1 MNDEASLLFL
11 GLKKLRGA
19 EFARAFNARGSW
31 RDLRSHIHEH
41 HRAYVEGALAG
52 ILFVAAL
59 SLSGSAGFVQQIV
72 GDPVKRTVR
81 MAGGDFGPAGFRR
94 VSLDMSP
101 YAKAIAKRLAA
112 GDQAWRP
119 GGVLGWTT
127 YDLSHP
133 PSLVRSNLS
142 FDEARRFNALVAPAT
157 GPIPT
162 LKPFIL
168 PAGPDRD
175 RALLC
180 LTQAVYYEAGFEIGE
195 GQRAVAQV
203 ILNRL
208 RHPAYP
214 KSVCGVV
221 YQGSQRSTGCQF
233 SFTCD
238 GSLARVPGEAAWSRA
253 RDVAAQALA
262 GYVYKPVGTAT
273 HYHADY
279 VFPYWAVTLVKL
291 RQIGAHIFYRM
302 TGPIG
307 LPQGFTGHYAGGET
321 VIDPAILTGG
331 DAITPDAPS
340 AVLQPGE
347 IAPPVAPAEA
357 KTITL
362 TVGGET
368 RTYTVGGPGAPGAPP
383 AQLPS
388 DPNTPVII
396 APAGNL
402 TPARRAPTPDEIKR
416 VNEALQKFEEERK
429 PAAMPAPAEDAPRA
443 NPRPPVTQP
452 RRPLGGGSF

>member
-1 MNDEASLLFL
+1 LNGEASFLFL
-11 GLKKLRGA
+11 VLNKLRGVRL
-19 EFARAFNARGSW
+19 ARAFNAVGSW
-31 RDLRSHIHEH
+31 RDLRAHIHEH
-41 HRAYVEGALAG
+41 HRAYVEGLLAG
-52 ILFVAAL
+52 ILSVAAL

-81 MAGGDFGPAGFRR
+81 MAGGDFGPGGFRR
-94 VSLDMSP
+94 LTSGMSDH
-101 YAKAIAKRLAA
+101 ARATAQRLAV
-112 GDQAWRP
+112 GGEAWRP
-119 GGVLGWTT
+119 EGVPGWAV
-127 YDLSHP
+127 YDLAHP
-133 PSLVRSNLS
+133 PSLIRSNLS
-142 FDEARRFNALVAPAT
+142 FDEARRFNAIVAPAA

-168 PAGPDRD
+168 PAGAEKE

-203 ILNRL
+203 VLNRL

-221 YQGSQRSTGCQF
+221 YQGSQRMTGCQF

-238 GSLARVPGEAAWSRA
+238 GSLARVPGEAAWNRA
-253 RDVAAQALA
+253 RDVASQALA
-262 GYVYKPVGTAT
+262 GYVYKPVGTST

-279 VFPYWAVTLVKL
+279 VFPYWAITLVKL

-302 TGPIG
+302 TGPAG
-307 LPQGFTGHYAGGET
+307 SPSGFSGKYAGGET
-321 VIDPAILTGG
+321 VLDPAILTGG
-331 DAITPDAPS
+331 DARTPDAPS

-347 IAPPVAPAEA
+347 VATPVAPPAQ
-357 KTITL
+357 TVTL

-368 RTYTVGGPGAPGAPP
+368 RTYTVGAAGAVPA

-396 APAGNL
+396 PPAGNL
-402 TPARRAPTPDEIKR
+402 TPTRRAPTPEEIKR
-416 VNEALQKFEEERK
+416 VNEALQKFEQERAA
-429 PAAMPAPAEDAPRA
+429 PAASAPAEDAPRT
-443 NPRPPVTQP
+443 NPRPPPTQP

>member
-1 MNDEASLLFL
+1 MNGEASFLFL
-11 GLKKLRGA
+11 VLKKLRGA
-19 EFARAFNARGSW
+19 VSGRAFNAGSMG
-31 RDLRSHIHEH
+31 RDLRAHIHQH

-81 MAGGDFGPAGFRR
+81 MAGGDFGTSGFRR
-94 VSLDMSP
+94 MTSGMSGH
-101 YAKAIAKRLAA
+101 AAATAQRLTI
-112 GDQAWRP
+112 GGEAWRP
-119 GGVLGWTT
+119 RGVPGWAV

-133 PSLVRSNLS
+133 PSLIRARLD
-142 FDEARRFNALVAPAT
+142 FDEARRFNALVAPAA

-162 LKPFIL
+162 LKPFVL
-168 PAGPDRD
+168 PAGGERE
-175 RALLC
+175 RALQC
-180 LTQAVYYEAGFEIGE
+180 LTQAVYYEAGFEVGE

-238 GSLARVPGEAAWSRA
+238 GSLARVPGEAAWNRA

-262 GYVYKPVGTAT
+262 GYVYKPVGTST

-279 VFPYWAVTLVKL
+279 VFPYWAITLVKL
-291 RQIGAHIFYRM
+291 RKIGAHIFYRM
-302 TGPIG
+302 TGPAG
-307 LPQGFTGHYAGGET
+307 SPAGFSGRYAGGET

-331 DAITPDAPS
+331 DARTPDAPS

-347 IAPPVAPAEA
+347 GVPAAPPPQ
-357 KTITL
+357 TISL

-368 RTYTVGGPGAPGAPP
+368 RTYTVGAAGAAPV
-383 AQLPS
+383 QLPS
-388 DPNTPVII
+388 DPNTPII
-396 APAGNL
+396 IPPTGNL
-402 TPARRAPTPDEIKR
+402 APARRAPTPEEVRR
-416 VNEALQKFEEERK
+416 VNEALQRFEQERA
-429 PAAMPAPAEDAPRA
+429 PAATPPVEEDAPRS
-443 NPRPPVTQP
+443 NPRPPPTQP

>member
-1 MNDEASLLFL
+1 LNGEASFLFL
-11 GLKKLRGA
+11 VLKKLRGA
-19 EFARAFNARGSW
+19 GPARAFNAGASW
-31 RDLRSHIHEH
+31 RDLRAHIHEH
-41 HRAYVEGALAG
+41 HRAYVEGLLAG
-52 ILFVAAL
+52 VLFVAAL

-81 MAGGDFGPAGFRR
+81 MAGGDLGQAGFQRL
-94 VSLDMSP
+94 SSAMSGH
-101 YAKAIAKRLAA
+101 ARAIAQRLTV
-112 GDQAWRP
+112 GGEAWRP
-119 GGVLGWTT
+119 EGVPGWAV
-127 YDLSHP
+127 YDLAHP

-142 FDEARRFNALVAPAT
+142 FDEARRFNALVAPAA

-168 PAGPDRD
+168 PAGAERE
-175 RALLC
+175 RALQC

-203 ILNRL
+203 VLNRL

-221 YQGSQRSTGCQF
+221 YQGSQRMTGCQF

-238 GSLARVPGEAAWSRA
+238 GSLARVPGEAAWNRA
-253 RDVAAQALA
+253 REVASQALA
-262 GYVYKPVGTAT
+262 GYVYKPVGTST

-291 RQIGAHIFYRM
+291 KQIGAHIFYRM
-302 TGPIG
+302 TGPAG
-307 LPQGFTGHYAGGET
+307 APSGFTGKYAGGET

-340 AVLQPGE
+340 VVLQPGE
-347 IAPPVAPAEA
+347 AAAPAAPPPAQ
-357 KTITL
+357 TVTL

-368 RTYTVGGPGAPGAPP
+368 RTYTVGAAGAVPAP
-383 AQLPS
+383 QLPS

-396 APAGNL
+396 PPAGNL
-402 TPARRAPTPDEIKR
+402 TPTRRAPTPEEIKR
-416 VNEALQKFEEERK
+416 VNEAVRKLEQERLA
-429 PAAMPAPAEDAPRA
+429 PTATPPPAEDAPKA
-443 NPRPPVTQP
+443 NPRPPATQP

>member
-1 MNDEASLLFL
+1 LNDEASFLFL
-11 GLKKLRGA
+11 VLKRLRGA
-19 EFARAFNARGSW
+19 DFARAFNAPDRWRGA
-31 RDLRSHIHEH
+31 LAHIHEH

-52 ILFVAAL
+52 ILLVASL

-81 MAGGDFGPAGFRR
+81 MAGGDFGRGGFLRI
-94 VSLDMSP
+94 SSGMSGH
-101 YAKAIAKRLAA
+101 ARATAQRLAA
-112 GDQAWRP
+112 GGEAWRP
-119 GGVLGWTT
+119 QGVPGWAI
-127 YDLSHP
+127 YDLAHP
-133 PSLVRSNLS
+133 PSLVRSRLN
-142 FDEARRFNALVAPAT
+142 FEDARRFNALMAPAA
-157 GPIPT
+157 GPVPT

-168 PAGPDRD
+168 PAGAEKE
-175 RALLC
+175 RALFC
-180 LTQAVYYEAGFEIGE
+180 LTQAVYYEAGFEVGE

-203 ILNRL
+203 VLNRL

-221 YQGSQRSTGCQF
+221 YQGSQRATGCQF

-238 GSLARVPGEAAWSRA
+238 GSLARVPGEVAWNRA
-253 RDVAAQALA
+253 RDVASQALA
-262 GYVYKPVGTAT
+262 GYVYKPVGTST

-302 TGPIG
+302 TGPAG
-307 LPQGFTGHYAGGET
+307 APSGFTGKYAGGET

-331 DAITPDAPS
+331 DARTPDAPS

-347 IAPPVAPAEA
+347 VAAIAPPPQTV
-357 KTITL
+357 TL

-368 RTYTVGGPGAPGAPP
+368 RTYTVGAAGAVPV
-383 AQLPS
+383 QLPS
-388 DPNTPVII
+388 DPETPVII
-396 APAGNL
+396 PPAGNL
-402 TPARRAPTPDEIKR
+402 TPARRAPTPEEIKR
-416 VNEALQKFEEERK
+416 VNEALQKFEDERK
-429 PAAMPAPAEDAPRA
+429 ATTAPPPAEDAPRP

>member
-1 MNDEASLLFL
+1 LNDEASFLFL
-11 GLKKLRGA
+11 VLKRLRGA
-19 EFARAFNARGSW
+19 SLARAFNAGASW
-31 RDLRSHIHEH
+31 RDVRSHIHEH

-52 ILFVAAL
+52 VLFVAAL

-81 MAGGDFGPAGFRR
+81 MAGGDFGAAGFRR
-94 VSLDMSP
+94 IEAGMSGH
-101 YAKAIAKRLAA
+101 AKATAERLAI
-112 GDQAWRP
+112 GGEAWRP
-119 GGVLGWTT
+119 GGVPGWAV

-133 PSLVRSNLS
+133 PSLIRSNLS
-142 FDEARRFNALVAPAT
+142 FDEARRFNALVAPAP
-157 GPIPT
+157 GPVPT

-168 PAGPDRD
+168 PAGAEKD

-203 ILNRL
+203 VLNRL

-221 YQGSQRSTGCQF
+221 YQGSQRTTGCQF

-238 GSLARVPGEAAWSRA
+238 GSLARVPGEAAWNRA
-253 RDVAAQALA
+253 RDVASQALA

-279 VFPYWAVTLVKL
+279 VFPYWAITLVKL
-291 RQIGAHIFYRM
+291 KQIGAHIFYRM
-302 TGPIG
+302 TGPAG
-307 LPQGFTGHYAGGET
+307 EPSGFTGKYAGGET

-331 DAITPDAPS
+331 DARTPDAPS

-347 IAPPVAPAEA
+347 VAAPAVPQ
-357 KTITL
+357 TQTVTL

-368 RTYTVGGPGAPGAPP
+368 RTYTVGAAGAPPP

-396 APAGNL
+396 PPAGSL
-402 TPARRAPTPDEIKR
+402 TPTRRAPTQEEIKR
-416 VNEALQKFEEERK
+416 VNEALQKFEDERK
-429 PAAMPAPAEDAPRA
+429 PPAAPPPAEDAPRA
-443 NPRPPVTQP
+443 NPRPRPPATQP
-452 RRPLGGGSF
+452 LRPLGGESF